1 MPTFDP
7 NHPQNGDRVEADL
20 LRNNFNALND
30 RAGELAGQ
38 IAAIPAGAPGQDGQD
53 GRDGTDGQPGVG
65 IAELRDNGDGRVIV
79 VLTNGT
85 EQGPFI
91 VASGPAGRD
100 GTSLVMSG
108 DWNNGTGYTAGSVVA
123 YEGQLYVAM
132 DYVMGAP
139 PVMDGRWRL
148 LSITGP

>member
-1 MPTFDP
+1 MPYDP
-7 NHPQNGDRVEADL
+7 SFPPSHGDLTSAAFRA
-20 LRNNFNALND
+20 NFNGLD
-30 RAGELAGQ
+30 EKLTGQ
-38 IAAIPAGAPGQDGQD
+38 IAGIPAGAPGRD
-53 GRDGTDGQPGVG
+53 GRDGVDGRG
-65 IAELRDNGDGRVIV
+65 IAELRDSGDGTGRVIV
-79 VLTNGT
+79 VLTDGA
-85 EQGPFI
+85 EHGPFT
-91 VASGPAGRD
+91 VGTGPAGADGRD
-100 GTSLVMSG
+100 GTGLVMSG